1 MPTPNFD
8 LIWSQTSPLTPYEFN
23 DADYQ
28 EGWNTVGSTPPARTM
43 FDAQQRQN
51 DLKAQNLNNRLQSV
65 ENSESHK
72 DRQKNT
78 TYALG
83 DIVLPSS
90 LSAGWYLVCTTAGTT
105 SSNTLVISTPE
116 VGMLITDGTVVWKV
130 MQYSL
135 GAYLLTRSSAYAEGD
150 IAFYYGLP
158 AGWYLECTTAGTTG
172 SSTPDF
178 SSVAVGDTVSD
189 GTVAWT
195 VRKIGSSTGAKREPL
210 LTLDAASAKL
220 IFPGD
225 SATITASHRGDGTLT
240 ASTNSPST
248 LSVSVSGN
256 VVTVT
261 RVAAFTMGGTAETVT
276 ISLAETETYFGDS
289 TSVSVDAV
297 VRYGYRI
304 KESESNPSARV
315 EYLFDAVGMTPAKM
329 DYTNGIFDFGSWADK
344 WFVAYNKPLMLKYDG
359 TVDYYLNPNN
369 YDLKED
375 GTSSNV
381 SNTTYDGNAMAQ
393 IPLVWVK
400 RYEADGYA
408 YEIISNVQ
416 YDSDYKAYAH
426 TRADGTIADFF
437 YHSMFGAS
445 GSASK
450 LRSLS
455 GQNLAQSLTTDN
467 QLAGAT
473 ANGSKWYINSWSQR
487 ELIRTLLVLMGKST
501 DTQTVFGNGN
511 CHSAAAASGLL
522 ATGTLK
528 NMGQF
533 YGYNDSTHQ
542 VKVFHI
548 EGFWGD
554 QWIRTAG
561 IINSGGKIYAKMT
574 PEGSGY
580 QTSDVSGY
588 TDTGVSTPT
597 ASQSFI
603 SSMQCSQYGMI
614 PTAVSGSGSTF
625 FCDGMWS
632 NNSQLDYLLAG
643 AGAGDASTFSGA
655 FTFNVNHAP
664 SYANWNN
671 GCGLSCEQPS
681 AA

>member
-1 MPTPNFD
+1 M
-8 LIWSQTSPLTPYEFN
+8 
-23 DADYQ
+23 
-28 EGWNTVGSTPPARTM
+28 
-43 FDAQQRQN
+43 
-51 DLKAQNLNNRLQSV
+51 
-65 ENSESHK
+65 
-72 DRQKNT
+72 
-78 TYALG
+78 
-83 DIVLPSS
+83 
-90 LSAGWYLVCTTAGTT
+90 
-105 SSNTLVISTPE
+105 
-116 VGMLITDGTVVWKV
+116 
-130 MQYSL
+130 
-135 GAYLLTRSSAYAEGD
+135 
-150 IAFYYGLP
+150 
-158 AGWYLECTTAGTTG
+158 
-172 SSTPDF
+172 
-178 SSVAVGDTVSD
+178 
-189 GTVAWT
+189 
-195 VRKIGSSTGAKREPL
+195 
-210 LTLDAASAKL
+210 
-220 IFPGD
+220 
-225 SATITASHRGDGTLT
+225 
-240 ASTNSPST
+240 
-248 LSVSVSGN
+248 
-256 VVTVT
+256 
-261 RVAAFTMGGTAETVT
+261 
-276 ISLAETETYFGDS
+276 
-289 TSVSVDAV
+289 
-297 VRYGYRI
+297 
-304 KESESNPSARV
+304 
-315 EYLFDAVGMTPAKM
+315 
-329 DYTNGIFDFGSWADK
+329 
-344 WFVAYNKPLMLKYDG
+344 
-359 TVDYYLNPNN
+359 
-369 YDLKED
+369 
-375 GTSSNV
+375 
-381 SNTTYDGNAMAQ
+381 
-393 IPLVWVK
+393 
-400 RYEADGYA
+400 

-416 YDSDYKAYAH
+416 YDSGYKAYAH
-426 TRADGTIADFF
+426 TRADGSIANYF

-455 GQNLAQSLTTDN
+455 GKSLAQNLTTGN

-511 CHSAAAASGLL
+511 CRSATDANGLL

-533 YGYNDSTHQ
+533 YGYSSNNQQ

-632 NNSQLDYLLAG
+632 NNSQLDYLYVG
-643 AGAGDASTFSGA
+643 AGANVASTHGGA
-655 FTFNVNHAP
+655 FAFSVVSAP
-664 SYANWNN
+664 SAADWPG